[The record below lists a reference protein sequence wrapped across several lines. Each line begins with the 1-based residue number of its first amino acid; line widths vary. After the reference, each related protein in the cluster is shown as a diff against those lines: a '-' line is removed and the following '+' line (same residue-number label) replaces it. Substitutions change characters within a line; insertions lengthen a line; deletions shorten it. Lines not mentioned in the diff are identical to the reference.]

1 MVSEEHDLNNA
12 ESTPM
17 ASGGT
22 SQSAGAPISL
32 DDATIESLASNP
44 KFVDLVE
51 RAAQSRHD
59 KRIARIEKE
68 LNEAKAAKAK
78 EVGEPV
84 TETPASVPPVTQ
96 SELSVSQALKDA
108 GIAPD
113 DPLVNQALA
122 FKREQRGSQGEL
134 ADYLLEQRAARQN
147 QPPASAASA
156 TQTGGSLGNPTTTAA
171 DIQNRI
177 DAIQADRL
185 KMMSPEGRKELN
197 DLAVQL
203 QQYE

>member
-1 MVSEEHDLNNA
+1 MANEERDLTNA

-22 SQSAGAPISL
+22 SQNAGAPISL

-44 KFVDLVE
+44 KFVDLIE

-59 KRIARIEKE
+59 KRIARIEAE

-84 TETPASVPPVTQ
+84 TETPASVTPVTQ
-96 SELSVSQALKDA
+96 SELSVSQALKEA
-108 GIAPD
+108 GLAPD
-113 DPLVNQALA
+113 DPLVSQALA
-122 FKREQRGSQGEL
+122 FKREQRGSQAQL
-134 ADYLLEQRAARQN
+134 TDYLLEQRVSRPTQT
-147 QPPASAASA
+147 PTSAASA
-156 TQTGGSLGNPTTTAA
+156 TQTGGGVGNPTTTAA
-171 DIQNRI
+171 DIQARI

-185 KMMSPEGRKELN
+185 KMMSPEGRKEL
-197 DLAVQL
+197 DALAIQL